1 MLILT
6 NDDIVEDI
14 STIKKIN
21 TFKEKIQL
29 MFCYLVQRY
38 LPRKTKRLIFI
49 STFIACASEV
59 NNPSKEILTKINE
72 LLKVSDIDEAIG
84 LPMLFGLQLWSK
96 KLPEGIY
103 LQSLKNPIVEIKEL
117 KNKTFNAAELRVT
130 ANTILS
136 RSPKWLIYDSKR
148 IMRNDIA
155 TMIALL
161 PKLIETK

>member
-1 MLILT
+1 M
-6 NDDIVEDI
+6 
-14 STIKKIN
+14 
-21 TFKEKIQL
+21 
-29 MFCYLVQRY
+29 
-38 LPRKTKRLIFI
+38 PRDR
-49 STFIACASEV
+49 
-59 NNPSKEILTKINE
+59 P
-72 LLKVSDIDEAIG
+72 G
-84 LPMLFGLQLWSK
+84 WSK